1 MRKIFHSS
9 SNIIVNDSDI
19 DKAFEPMHQSV
30 MTKIENFVSKNEL
43 LKQLWNMV
51 SIFLSFSIDRNTSIE
66 K

>member
-9 SNIIVNDSDI
+9 SNIIVIDSDI

>member
-19 DKAFEPMHQSV
+19 DKALEPMHQSV